1 MQPAPDK
8 PQRKAVSAP
17 SKSFLRSI
25 GRIRTLRSLRVR
37 DFRLLWIT
45 GWCNNSS
52 LWVEGIVL
60 GWLIFQVTQ
69 SALLTALSV
78 GMGALPYVV
87 IGPLGGVYIDRWNR
101 KALLRACI
109 AAHIVLTAALTV
121 IVFAE
126 AVAAWHI
133 FAYIFV
139 NGAVRTLRMV
149 IESSLIPN
157 IVPGR
162 LMTNGFSLFLMTASF
177 TRFIVPAVTGVA
189 IGLVGFGPTMTVAL
203 ALYMLALV
211 TALRIQL
218 RGKASQKSVVG
229 SPASDLVEGIRYL
242 TQEKRILAIYVFP
255 AMLMLFI
262 APVNM
267 GLMPVYVDEVFEAGP
282 DVLGFIIGALGAG
295 MTLGTL
301 ILASLGEIRY
311 KARAMVFACWGT
323 IAGVLLFSQMTF
335 LPAALAIVLTY
346 SGLMMM
352 VYVLGSTAV
361 QAIMPDRLRG
371 RVTALLGA
379 TFAVFPVGTLIVG
392 GLAQRFGPQEAVVA
406 TTVAFGLT
414 LLVYTA
420 SYRRIWTL
428 E

>member
-1 MQPAPDK
+1 MQSASDQR
-8 PQRKAVSAP
+8 QRKATA
-17 SKSFLRSI
+17 SKGFLRSF

-52 LWVEGIVL
+52 LWVENVVL
-60 GWLIFQVTQ
+60 GWLTYEVTQ
-69 SALLTALSV
+69 SALLTTLSV
-78 GMGALPYVV
+78 GMGALPSVV
-87 IGPLGGVYIDRWNR
+87 IGPLGGVYIDRWDR
-101 KALLRACI
+101 KALLRASI
-109 AAHIVLTAALTV
+109 GAHIVLTAALTA
-121 IVFAE
+121 IVFAD

-139 NGAVRTLRMV
+139 NGAVRTVRMV

-162 LMTNGFSLFLMTASF
+162 LMTNGFSLFMLTGSF
-177 TRFIVPAVTGVA
+177 TRFIVPVATGVA
-189 IGLVGFGPTMTVAL
+189 IGIIGSGPTMTVSLVLYILAL
-203 ALYMLALV
+203 AAG
-211 TALRIQL
+211 LRIQL
-218 RGKASQKSVVG
+218 KGKASRKSIGG
-229 SPASDLVEGIRYL
+229 SPASDLVEGIMYL
-242 TQEKRILAIYVFP
+242 GQEKRILAIYILP

-267 GLMPVYVDEVFEAGP
+267 GLMPVYVAEVFEGGP
-282 DVLGFIIGALGAG
+282 DTLGFIIGALGAG
-295 MTLGTL
+295 MSLGTL
-301 ILASLGEIRY
+301 LLASLGDIRY
-311 KARAMVFACWGT
+311 KARAMTFACLGT
-323 IAGVLLFSQMTF
+323 VAGVLAFTQTTF
-335 LPAALAIVLTY
+335 LPAALAVVLTY

-352 VYVLGSTAV
+352 VYVLASTAV
-361 QAIMPDRLRG
+361 QAIMPDGVRG

-379 TFAVFPVGTLIVG
+379 TFAVFPVGTLVVG
-392 GLAQRFGPQEAVVA
+392 SIAQRFGAQEAVVA

>member
-1 MQPAPDK
+1 MQSASD
-8 PQRKAVSAP
+8 QRRRKATA
-17 SKSFLRSI
+17 SKGFLRSF

-52 LWVEGIVL
+52 LWVEGVVL
-60 GWLIFQVTQ
+60 GWLTYQVTQ
-69 SALLTALSV
+69 SALLTTLSV
-78 GMGALPYVV
+78 GMGALPSVV
-87 IGPLGGVYIDRWNR
+87 IGPLGGVYIDRWDR
-101 KALLRACI
+101 KALLRASI
-109 AAHIVLTAALTV
+109 AAHIVLTAGLTAV
-121 IVFAE
+121 VFAE

-162 LMTNGFSLFLMTASF
+162 LMTNGFSLFMLTGSF

-189 IGLVGFGPTMTVAL
+189 IGLVGSGPTMTASL
-203 ALYMLALV
+203 ALYILALV
-211 TALRIQL
+211 AGLRIQL
-218 RGKASQKSVVG
+218 KGKSSQKPVG
-229 SPASDLVEGIRYL
+229 GSSANDLVEGIMYFAR
-242 TQEKRILAIYVFP
+242 EKRILAIYILP

-267 GLMPVYVDEVFEAGP
+267 GLMPVYVAEVFEGGP
-282 DVLGFIIGALGAG
+282 DTLGFIIGALGAG
-295 MTLGTL
+295 MTFGTL
-301 ILASLGEIRY
+301 LLASLGDIRF
-311 KARAMVFACWGT
+311 KARAMTFACMGT
-323 IAGVLLFSQMTF
+323 AAGMLVFTQVTF
-335 LPAALAIVLTY
+335 LPAALAVVLTY

-352 VYVLGSTAV
+352 VYVLASTAV
-361 QAIMPDRLRG
+361 QRIMPDRLRG

-392 GLAQRFGPQEAVVA
+392 GLAQRFGAQEAVVA
-406 TTVAFGLT
+406 TTVAFGLC
-414 LLVYTA
+414 LLAYTTA
-420 SYRRIWTL
+420 YRRIWTL
-428 E
+428 R

>member
-1 MQPAPDK
+1 M
-8 PQRKAVSAP
+8 
-17 SKSFLRSI
+17 
-25 GRIRTLRSLRVR
+25 
-37 DFRLLWIT
+37 
-45 GWCNNSS
+45 
-52 LWVEGIVL
+52 
-60 GWLIFQVTQ
+60 
-69 SALLTALSV
+69 
-78 GMGALPYVV
+78 
-87 IGPLGGVYIDRWNR
+87 
-101 KALLRACI
+101 
-109 AAHIVLTAALTV
+109 
-121 IVFAE
+121 
-126 AVAAWHI
+126 AAWHI

-203 ALYMLALV
+203 VLYMLALV

-267 GLMPVYVDEVFEAGP
+267 GLMPVYVDEVFGAGP
-282 DVLGFIIGALGAG
+282 DTLGFIIGSLGLG

-301 ILASLGEIRY
+301 ILASLGEIRF
-311 KARAMVFACWGT
+311 KARAMVRSHVWGT
-323 IAGVLLFSQMTF
+323 IVGVLLFSQMTF
-335 LPAALAIVLTY
+335 LPAALV
-346 SGLMMM
+346 
-352 VYVLGSTAV
+352 
-361 QAIMPDRLRG
+361 DR
-371 RVTALLGA
+371 AD
-379 TFAVFPVGTLIVG
+379 I
-392 GLAQRFGPQEAVVA
+392 QRTDDDGVRTRKHCRAD
-406 TTVAFGLT
+406 
-414 LLVYTA
+414 A
-420 SYRRIWTL
+420 SCRTGCAGV
-428 E
+428 

>member
-1 MQPAPDK
+1 MQSASDPR
-8 PQRKAVSAP
+8 QRKAAA
-17 SKSFLRSI
+17 SKGFLRSFR
-25 GRIRTLRSLRVR
+25 RIPTLRSLRVR

-52 LWVEGIVL
+52 LWVEGVVL

-121 IVFAE
+121 VVFAE

-203 ALYMLALV
+203 VLYMLALV
-211 TALRIQL
+211 TTLRIQL

-242 TQEKRILAIYVFP
+242 TQEKRVLAIYVFP

-282 DVLGFIIGALGAG
+282 DALGFIIGALGAG

-301 ILASLGEIRY
+301 ILASLGDIRY
-311 KARAMVFACWGT
+311 KARAMAC
-323 IAGVLLFSQMTF
+323 VLLFSQTTF
-335 LPAALAIVLTY
+335 LPAALAVVLTY

-352 VYVLGSTAV
+352 IYVLASTAV
-361 QAIMPDRLRG
+361 QTIMPDRVRG

-379 TFAVFPVGTLIVG
+379 TFGVFPFGTLIVG
-392 GLAQRFGPQEAVVA
+392 GVAQRFGAQEAVIV
-406 TTVAFGLT
+406 TTVAFALC
-414 LLVYTA
+414 LAAYT
-420 SYRRIWTL
+420 SWYRRIWTL
-428 E
+428 R

>member
-8 PQRKAVSAP
+8 PQRKEVSAP
-17 SKSFLRSI
+17 PKSFLRSI

-37 DFRLLWIT
+37 DFRLLWLT

-52 LWVEGIVL
+52 LWVEGVVL
-60 GWLIFQVTQ
+60 GWLTYQVTQ
-69 SALLTALSV
+69 SALLTTLSV
-78 GMGALPYVV
+78 GMGALPSVV
-87 IGPLGGVYIDRWNR
+87 IGPLGGVYIDRWDR
-101 KALLRACI
+101 KTLLRACI
-109 AAHIVLTAALTV
+109 AAHIVLTAALTA

-133 FAYIFV
+133 FVYIFV

-162 LMTNGFSLFLMTASF
+162 LMTNGFSLFLLTGSF
-177 TRFIVPAVTGVA
+177 TRFIVPALTGVA
-189 IGLVGFGPTMTVAL
+189 IGFVGFGPTMTVAL

-211 TALRIQL
+211 AALRIQL
-218 RGKASQKSVVG
+218 RGKASQKSVGG
-229 SPASDLVEGIRYL
+229 SPMSDLIEGVRYL
-242 TQEKRILAIYVFP
+242 TQERRVLAIYLLP

-267 GLMPVYVDEVFEAGP
+267 GLMPVYVDEVFGAGP
-282 DVLGFIIGALGAG
+282 DALGFIIGSLGAG

-301 ILASLGEIRY
+301 ILASLGDIRH
-311 KARAMVFACWGT
+311 KARAMTFACMGT
-323 IAGVLLFSQMTF
+323 IVGVLLFSQMTF
-335 LPAALAIVLTY
+335 MPAALLVVLTY

-352 VYVLGSTAV
+352 VYVLASTAV
-361 QAIMPDRLRG
+361 QAIMPDGLRG

-392 GLAQRFGPQEAVVA
+392 SIAQRFGAQEAVVA

-428 E
+428 R